1 MGLFDIFKSKAES
14 EDDTQQQDQNIDKI
28 VEYLTERMGG
38 IDERLDGIEGKM
50 SDSGRNYS
58 ARIDS
63 LYSELW

>member
-14 EDDTQQQDQNIDKI
+14 EDDTQQQDQNIDQI